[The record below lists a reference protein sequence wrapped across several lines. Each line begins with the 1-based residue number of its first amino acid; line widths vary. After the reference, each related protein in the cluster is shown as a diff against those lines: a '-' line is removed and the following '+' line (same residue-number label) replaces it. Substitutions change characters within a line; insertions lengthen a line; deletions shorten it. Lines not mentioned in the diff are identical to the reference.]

1 MTVKIRVIGTP
12 SSVIRG
18 ETVVAVTTGVAV
30 GQGNNEQTETVR
42 VWYSILWTLQ
52 PASQTPTLY
61 LHASAEC
68 TKSTTYINS

>member
-30 GQGNNEQTETVR
+30 GQRNGQTERYRNSTCV
-42 VWYSILWTLQ
+42 VQYLMDTAASITNTNTILTCL
-52 PASQTPTLY
+52 S
-61 LHASAEC
+61 
-68 TKSTTYINS
+68 